1 MNSLKTAAANVFA
14 SLSYTREQRE
24 ALYQD
29 SVTEM
34 FNAVKEVCEF
44 QLDALSK
51 YLSDFDSTDWIVG
64 DECGNALLMLRDLG
78 KSDVATVGSLE
89 VVMRES
95 GEIWAR
101 VILDHVFYSD
111 GFEPMFLKAGERTLL
126 TQLNEYVGEVIKSY
140 GLTGFTI
147 AFEGKDILKK

>member
-1 MNSLKTAAANVFA
+1 MNSLKTAAANIFA
-14 SLSYTREQRE
+14 SLNYTREQRE

-29 SVTEM
+29 TVTEM

-44 QLDALSK
+44 QLDALAQELK
-51 YLSDFDSTDWIVG
+51 VFDQDNWIVG
-64 DECGNALLMLRDLG
+64 DECGNALLILKDLG
-78 KSDVATVGSLE
+78 SASIDEVGSLE

-101 VILDHVFYSD
+101 VILDHIYSD
-111 GFEPMFLKAGERTLL
+111 GFEPMLLKGGERTLL
-126 TQLNEYVGEVIKSY
+126 TLLNEYVEETTKSY
-140 GLTGFTI
+140 DLAGLTI